1 MNSIHE
7 PIRVHKALDAEVN
20 IGPVPGS
27 QIWWWS
33 GAMLITVILCKVLGA
48 GWPVG
53 FPLFVWMAGTS
64 WILTGKQSWKFL
76 NRFYKPKRYV
86 FAQLPY
92 TPLIPFQ
99 IHANQS
105 KKQKGQASRR

>member
-20 IGPVPGS
+20 IGPIPGS

-33 GAMLITVILCKVLGA
+33 GAMLLTILICRLFGR
-48 GWPVG
+48 GWPLG

-64 WILTGKQSWKFL
+64 WILTGQQSWKFL
-76 NRFYKPKRYV
+76 NRFHKPKRYA
-86 FAQLPY
+86 FAHLTY
-92 TPLIPFQ
+92 TPLL
-99 IHANQS
+99 QS
-105 KKQKGQASRR
+105 KGHENKSQK

>member
-1 MNSIHE
+1 MHSIYE

-20 IGPVPGS
+20 IGPIPGS

-33 GAMLITVILCKVLGA
+33 GAMLITIILCNILGK

-64 WILTGKQSWKFL
+64 WILTGNQSWKFL
-76 NRFYKPKRYV
+76 NRFHKPRRYV

-92 TPLIPFQ
+92 SPLLQFSS
-99 IHANQS
+99 HANKS
-105 KKQKGQASRR
+105 KKQKGKASRR

>member
-1 MNSIHE
+1 MTSIHE

-20 IGPVPGS
+20 IGPIPGS
-27 QIWWWS
+27 QIWWWA
-33 GAMLITVILCKVLGA
+33 GAMLITIILCEILNK

-64 WILTGKQSWKFL
+64 WILTGSQAWQFL
-76 NRFYKPKRYV
+76 NRFHKPKRYV

-92 TPLIPFQ
+92 TPLLPFS
-99 IHANQS
+99 NS
-105 KKQKGQASRR
+105 CRPK

>member
-1 MNSIHE
+1 MHSIYE

-27 QIWWWS
+27 QIWWWA
-33 GAMLITVILCKVLGA
+33 GAMLITIILCKILGQS
-48 GWPVG
+48 WPVG

-64 WILTGKQSWKFL
+64 WILTGKDSWKFL
-76 NRFYKPKRYV
+76 NRFHKPKRYV

-92 TPLIPFQ
+92 TPILLSQ
-99 IHANQS
+99 RHANQS
-105 KKQKGQASRR
+105 QKQTGKASQR